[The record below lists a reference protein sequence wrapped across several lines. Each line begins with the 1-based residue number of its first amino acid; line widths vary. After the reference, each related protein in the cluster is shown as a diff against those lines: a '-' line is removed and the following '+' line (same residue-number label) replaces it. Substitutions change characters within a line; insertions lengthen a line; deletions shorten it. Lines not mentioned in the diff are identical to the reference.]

1 MLRRKSCLKLST
13 KYYCPPFPLPHGA
26 NPLALRAFRFFFF
39 HSQVRESEV
48 GTEELYYREVQQA
61 KGEMGKG
68 AGSWDNVQRLRTKAF
83 EKVEGLRDKNEM
95 GHS

>member
-1 MLRRKSCLKLST
+1 
-13 KYYCPPFPLPHGA
+13 
-26 NPLALRAFRFFFF
+26 
-39 HSQVRESEV
+39 
-48 GTEELYYREVQQA
+48 
-61 KGEMGKG
+61 MGKG